1 MVAPRRILGGRD
13 RVSSRARSQAGLTLV
28 ELMIT
33 LIISGIVA
41 SSTFMFFI
49 GQRRVYDTQMKVL
62 NTQQNLWAAMETLTR
77 FVRSAGMGTVG
88 CVSATDPTPTGTT
101 MPATGLRVYSKST
114 NAAMR
119 LAPIWI
125 NNGAA
130 GAPDTLTMVFGN
142 GSFGNFTDTNLG
154 GTTTAPT
161 GAITTPAGLS
171 TVFRAGEF
179 ILLLDNTAAPA
190 GPPTGD
196 RGCTLF
202 QITAIDAITDSLQ
215 HAPTSIWNAG
225 ADVAGLVPF
234 TYTGGATPTAGIR
247 DFGAL
252 NWVQFTIDAT
262 GPTPRLMMNRLDG
275 TAGPQTLAEGIE
287 DLQIAY
293 ACDLLPATDGDGV
306 FTEGTDAAT
315 KKTDEW
321 TYNVAGDVPPVGCNR
336 PQAVRVTIIARS
348 TEADTT
354 LAGMAGNLKPAVEDG
369 VAGKADTFR
378 HRVLTTTVFPRN
390 R

>member
-1 MVAPRRILGGRD
+1 MVKKQRHRNPA
-13 RVSSRARSQAGLTLV
+13 AGLTLV

-33 LIISGIVA
+33 IIIASIVA
-41 SSTFMFFI
+41 TTTFMFFI

-77 FVRSAGMGTVG
+77 FVRAGGMGLTG
-88 CVSATDPTPTGTT
+88 CVNSNDPTPTGTT
-101 MPATGLRVYSKST
+101 MPATGARAFQKST
-114 NAAMR
+114 GAGMR

-130 GAPDTLTMVFGN
+130 GAPDAITVVFGT
-142 GSFGNFTDTNLG
+142 GTLGNFTDTNLG
-154 GTTTAPT
+154 ATVTNATS
-161 GAITTPAGLS
+161 AITTPAGLS

-179 ILLLDNTAAPA
+179 ILLLDNTATPV

-196 RGCTLF
+196 RGCSLF
-202 QITAIDAITDSLQ
+202 QITDIDSGTDSLQ
-215 HAPTSIWNAG
+215 HATSSIWNAG
-225 ADVAGLVPF
+225 TAVTAVVPN

-247 DFGAL
+247 DLGTL

-262 GPTPRLMMNRLDG
+262 GATPKLMMNRLDG
-275 TAGPQTLAEGIE
+275 SAGPQVLADGIE

-293 ACDLLPATDGDGV
+293 ACDTVPTLTPDGV
-306 FTEGTDAAT
+306 FSEGTDTAT

-321 TYNVAGDVPPVGCNR
+321 NYNASGDVPDPLCVR
-336 PQAVRVTIIARS
+336 PQAVRLTIIARS

-354 LAGMAGNLKPAVEDG
+354 LAGLPANAKPAAEDG
-369 VAGKADTFR
+369 AAGAPDTFR
-378 HRVLTTTVFPRN
+378 HRLMTTTVYPRN